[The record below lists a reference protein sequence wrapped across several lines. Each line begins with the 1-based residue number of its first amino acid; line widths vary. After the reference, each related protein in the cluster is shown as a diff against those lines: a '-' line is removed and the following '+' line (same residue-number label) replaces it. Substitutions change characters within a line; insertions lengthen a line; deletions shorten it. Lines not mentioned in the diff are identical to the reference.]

1 MGGSYDF
8 LAMGWRNLLAPM
20 VFGPM
25 SLVLRL
31 TFVVGFAGWCDPSS
45 HSSCFGHCL
54 MGLLNCPTPV
64 TSESLP
70 CPPGSVWPQEACGI
84 ASPTHPPRTDWRH
97 SLWEYPRDP
106 EGCACCECFRIAQS
120 ICILF
125 WAMAVIFAHLS
136 LGWWRGNLWGNFVF
150 EFLESF
156 TYLIG

>member
-1 MGGSYDF
+1 MTFWQWGEGIFWLLWS
-8 LAMGWRNLLAPM
+8 LGQCPLSSGWHLWLDLLAGVTQALIPLALATALWDFWT
-20 VFGPM
+20 VRLLWPRSVCHALQAVSG
-25 SLVLRL
+25 LRRH
-31 TFVVGFAGWCDPSS
+31 VA
-45 HSSCFGHCL
+45 
-54 MGLLNCPTPV
+54 
-64 TSESLP
+64 LP
-70 CPPGSVWPQEACGI
+70 PPP
-84 ASPTHPPRTDWRH
+84 PRPRTDWRH